1 MFALKQCKA
10 ECSVITFEKPDFFR
24 KKPVDVVNRPSK
36 LYYEFDSFRVDLD
49 ERRLM
54 RGADVVPLTPKV
66 FDVLL
71 ALVESPGRT
80 LTKDELIDRVW
91 SDTFVE
97 DGNLNRN
104 ISMLRKA
111 LGEDSHDPHYIQT
124 IPKRGY
130 RFEGDVR
137 EVVEEAEEIRF
148 EKVTNLRFAISE
160 ETQQLKV
167 GASRTRAMWALAITV
182 TAAALIL
189 VFASPWGLSR
199 EAAHAS
205 DSVAAESLGTRND
218 KARELYRQGRA
229 LWQDR
234 SVGGL
239 HKATL
244 LLEQA
249 VAADPNFALAHSA
262 LADAYAFD
270 GGLWKMAENKAGEA
284 ITQGPNLGEPHAT
297 LGFVRTF
304 WDWKPAEAE
313 EHFKKAI
320 ALSPDYATA
329 HQWFALNLAM
339 REQFGAAFAEMQQAL
354 DLEPDSAAIN
364 TDMCRLLYFARKFD
378 AAIDQCKRAIQI
390 DPNFLTAYESLY
402 EIYTAKAMYV
412 EAIDAF
418 FAASRLNLTAPVDP
432 LLASTLRQAY
442 DVGGVKAFWRARI
455 DMLKKPVQTGGYT
468 LAKYH
473 ARLGENE
480 RAIKSVEKAH
490 ESRDFESIFAFAD
503 PVFENLASDDRF
515 IKLRARF
522 VN

>member
-1 MFALKQCKA
+1 M
-10 ECSVITFEKPDFFR
+10 
-24 KKPVDVVNRPSK
+24 VNRPSK

-49 ERRLM
+49 ERRLI
-54 RGADVVPLTPKV
+54 RGTDVVPLTPKV

-71 ALVESPGRT
+71 ALVENHGHT
-80 LTKDELIDRVW
+80 LTKNQLMDRIW

-111 LGEDSHDPHYIQT
+111 LGEDSHDPRYIKT

-130 RFEGDVR
+130 RFEADVR
-137 EVVEEAEEIRF
+137 EVVEEAEEIRV
-148 EKVTNLRFAISE
+148 EKVTNVRFAISE
-160 ETQQLKV
+160 ETQNHRAV
-167 GASRTRAMWALAITV
+167 ANWTRTRWAWAITATALAMM
-182 TAAALIL
+182 LI
-189 VFASPWGLSR
+189 FASPWIVNR
-199 EAAHAS
+199 EAALAS
-205 DSVAAESLGTRND
+205 AETSTESRSSKNAESR
-218 KARELYRQGRA
+218 KLYRQGRA

-234 SVGGL
+234 SVDGL

-249 VAADPNFALAHSA
+249 VDADPNFALAHSA

-270 GGLWKMAENKAGEA
+270 GILWKKAENEAGQA
-284 ITQGPNLGEPHAT
+284 IALDPNIGEPHAT
-297 LGFVRTF
+297 IGFVRTF

-313 EHFKKAI
+313 GHFKKAI

-339 REQFGAAFAEMQQAL
+339 REQFGAAFAEMQRAL
-354 DLEPDSAAIN
+354 DLEPGSAAIN

-378 AAIDQCKRAIQI
+378 AAIDQCKRAIEL
-390 DPNFLTAYESLY
+390 DPNFLTAYENLY
-402 EIYTAKAMYV
+402 EIYTAKAMYA
-412 EAIDAF
+412 EAIDAY

-432 LLASTLRQAY
+432 SLASSLRQAY
-442 DVGGVKAFWRARI
+442 DVGGVQSFWRTRI
-455 DMLKKPVQTGGYT
+455 DMLKKPVQTSGYT

-480 RAIKSVEKAH
+480 QAIRWLEKAR
-490 ESRDFESIFAFAD
+490 ETRDFESVFVFAD
-503 PVFENLASDDRF
+503 PVFENLTTDDRF
-515 IKLRARF
+515 TKLRAQSI
-522 VN
+522 N